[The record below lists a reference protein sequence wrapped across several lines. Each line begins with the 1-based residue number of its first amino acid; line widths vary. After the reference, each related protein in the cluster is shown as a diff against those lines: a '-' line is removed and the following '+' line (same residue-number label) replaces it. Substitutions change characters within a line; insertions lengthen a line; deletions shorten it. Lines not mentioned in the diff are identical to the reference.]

1 MNKNLSETVYEKLKK
16 EIVNGVYIAGS
27 RLPAE
32 RKLAD
37 KYNVSRIT
45 IRDSIGKLAQL
56 GLVNKVPQSG
66 TYVNEYESEASLDL
80 LIHIMNS
87 KDHVDP
93 DILISL
99 MEFRRLAEIFA
110 AKKAA
115 RHITEENGKELDS
128 IIMQIERDPENPDNL
143 SECDYRLHYT
153 IARQS
158 ENIMIKLM
166 FNSFKPVYRYYT
178 DFFYRLDGAG
188 DKSIDFHR
196 RLVNSIKNGDEEFS
210 AYVMEQT
217 LIYAEN
223 RVKEAVLNP

>member
-1 MNKNLSETVYEKLKK
+1 MYKNLSETVYEKLKK
-16 EIVNGVYIAGS
+16 EIINGVYLAGS

-66 TYVNEYESEASLDL
+66 TYINEYESEASLDL
-80 LIHIMNS
+80 LIDIMNS
-87 KDHVDP
+87 RDHVDP

-115 RHITEENGKELDS
+115 RNITGEDGKYLDS
-128 IIMQIERDPENPDNL
+128 VIDQIKKYPDNPDNL

-153 IARQS
+153 IAKQS
-158 ENIMIKLM
+158 ENVMIKLM

-188 DKSIDFHR
+188 EKSIDFHC
-196 RLVNSIKNGDEEFS
+196 RLVNAIKSGDEDYS
-210 AYVMEQT
+210 AYIMEQALT
-217 LIYAEN
+217 YAEN
-223 RVKEAVLNP
+223 RVKEVVINM